1 MPTPPELVFALIVFC
16 AIIILGKPDK
26 IIANSAC
33 TLPVIC

>member
-26 IIANSAC
+26 NNC
-33 TLPVIC
+33 K